1 LRLRANEVDVS
12 QFWLER
18 VTLNSL
24 NFHFFFFTANND
36 GQNFAVEFSF
46 GLQVPQFVVIQFDCN
61 WSSFATVNDSRE
73 LVSVRR
79 RRLAPLPCTLRTSAS
94 IVNID
99 FSLYLKPCYRRP
111 SSR

>member
-1 LRLRANEVDVS
+1 MS

-73 LVSVRR
+73 LVSGTQAAART
-79 RRLAPLPCTLRTSAS
+79 LTCTLRTSAS

-99 FSLYLKPCYRRP
+99 FSLYLKPYYRRP

>member
-1 LRLRANEVDVS
+1 M
-12 QFWLER
+12 
-18 VTLNSL
+18 TLNSL

-73 LVSVRR
+73 LVSVTQAAAR
-79 RRLAPLPCTLRTSAS
+79 TLTLHVTYFCFDSEH
-94 IVNID
+94 
-99 FSLYLKPCYRRP
+99 
-111 SSR
+111 